1 MIESKFIGTWT
12 GLITQPGSANSPYPT
27 VITIASGGRL
37 AEVVGTSA
45 YSTLDCKG
53 DLTLD
58 DSTKTK
64 IVVEE
69 HITDGPGC
77 TPIVVITLT
86 YRSGGTLYYSL
97 EDNNSR
103 AYGVLK
109 KT

>member
-1 MIESKFIGTWT
+1 M
-12 GLITQPGSANSPYPT
+12 ITQPISANSPYPT
-27 VITIASGGRL
+27 VITIKPGGRL

-45 YSTLDCKG
+45 YSTLGCKG

-58 DSTKTK
+58 DSTKAK

-69 HITDGPGC
+69 HINNGPRC

-86 YRSGGTLYYSL
+86 YRSDGTLYYSL
-97 EDNNSR
+97 QDRNSR